1 MIRINVPN
9 KKFLRM
15 TNKSRKLCKIF
26 LKIFLNKQIILSVTH
41 KYQIIKILK
50 TLILPSKILMIWMM
64 KIKFP

>member
-9 KKFLRM
+9 RKSLRM

-26 LKIFLNKQIILSVTH
+26 LKIFLNKQMILSVTH
-41 KYQIIKILK
+41 KYQIINLLK

>member
-1 MIRINVPN
+1 
-9 KKFLRM
+9 M
-15 TNKSRKLCKIF
+15 TNKSSKLCKIF
-26 LKIFLNKQIILSVTH
+26 LKIFLNKQMILSVTH